1 MTAAS
6 DIATIHARLQ
16 VAYRTERQILCQ
28 TTNPLGERRV
38 FATARCSFSPTRLES
53 APEMAERAGRF
64 ARRSTTML
72 MDDLVKARQADRM
85 REAKKEQIVEAL
97 SPRRKLLSTLAQAM
111 LAHWRATLVILEQ
124 TRPIRRRASAWL
136 GQR

>member
-1 MTAAS
+1 
-6 DIATIHARLQ
+6 
-16 VAYRTERQILCQ
+16 
-28 TTNPLGERRV
+28 
-38 FATARCSFSPTRLES
+38 
-53 APEMAERAGRF
+53 
-64 ARRSTTML
+64 ML
-72 MDDLVKARQADRM
+72 MDDLVKARQADLM

-97 SPRRKLLSTLAQAM
+97 SPRRNLLSTLAQAM